1 MSKIIISCAIT
12 GSIHT
17 PSMSPYLPI
26 TAEQIS
32 DQSIGAAK
40 AGAAILHLHARD
52 PENGRP
58 SSSPE
63 HFMAFLPQI
72 KQASAAVIN
81 ISTGG
86 SAIMSLEER
95 IAAAKAAEPEMCS
108 LNMGTMNFAL
118 YPAVERIKEW
128 KFEWEKPFLEA
139 SDDLVFKNTPRDIE
153 RILCD
158 LGQELGARFEFECY
172 DVGHLYMLRHFA
184 DRGLIEP
191 PFFIQFVFGV
201 LGGIG
206 ADYENLTH
214 MKRIADKLF
223 GSDFMFSVLAAGRH
237 QIPLTTMAAAMGG
250 HVRVGLEDSLMIA
263 KGKLAQRNE
272 EQVTKIRR
280 IVEEMGREP
289 ATPEDA
295 RAMLGLKG
303 ADRTAI

>member
-17 PSMSPYLPI
+17 PSMSPHLPI
-26 TAEQIS
+26 TAEQIA
-32 DQSIGAAK
+32 DQSIDAAS

-52 PENGRP
+52 PLDGRP
-58 SSSPE
+58 SASPE
-63 HFMAFLPQI
+63 HFMAFLPKI
-72 KQASAAVIN
+72 KQATGAVIN

-86 SAIMSLEER
+86 SAVMSLGDR

-118 YPAVERIKEW
+118 YPAAARIAEW
-128 KFEWEKPFLEA
+128 KFDWEKPFLEN

-153 RILCD
+153 TILQV
-158 LGQELGARFEFECY
+158 LGQERGARFEFECY
-172 DVGHLYMLRHFA
+172 DVGHLYMLRHFF
-184 DRGLIEP
+184 DRGLIKP

-206 ADYENLTH
+206 ADPENLTH

-223 GSDFMFSVLAAGRH
+223 GADYMFSVLAAGRH
-237 QIPLTTMAAAMGG
+237 QIPLTTMSAAMGG

-263 KGKLAQRNE
+263 KGKLAERNA
-272 EQVTKIRR
+272 EQVTKIRH

-289 ATPEDA
+289 STPSET